1 MLEALQSNH
10 RQEMAAQIPD
20 KLGPVA
26 PPVGQG
32 SSLADPIIIIIEIEM
47 ENVNWFVAVCIRGLE
62 NYVFLPDS

>member
-20 KLGPVA
+20 KLGPVV

-32 SSLADPIIIIIEIEM
+32 SSLADPIIIIIWNVICERNKRSFWIIFVLVIETAM
-47 ENVNWFVAVCIRGLE
+47 NQ
-62 NYVFLPDS
+62 